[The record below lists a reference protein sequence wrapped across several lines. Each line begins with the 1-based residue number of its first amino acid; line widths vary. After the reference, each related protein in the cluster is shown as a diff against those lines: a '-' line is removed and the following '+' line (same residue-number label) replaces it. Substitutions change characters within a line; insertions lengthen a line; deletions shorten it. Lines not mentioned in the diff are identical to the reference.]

1 MGRERSL
8 WEPGEGSSEI
18 LEVSPKSTLDFV
30 IDTIKEMGLTF
41 EISNTAESGGR
52 RGALTLP
59 HGVVQTPV
67 FMPVGTAA
75 TVKTVEQGVLERIG
89 PPRSDGH
96 PRGAEIIL
104 ANTYHLYLRPGHELI
119 ARMGGVHRF

>member
-1 MGRERSL
+1 MPTLDLEARSTWAERNL

-41 EISNTAESGGR
+41 EISKTAESGGR
-52 RGALTLP
+52 RGVLTLP
-59 HGVVQTPV
+59 HGTVQTPV

-89 PPRSDGH
+89 PPRSDG
-96 PRGAEIIL
+96 RGDGQL
-104 ANTYHLYLRPGHELI
+104 QFGTDRLLH
-119 ARMGGVHRF
+119 